1 MKDSNVEWIGEIPK
15 HWETKRLKIA
25 LDRERDLIGKYN
37 GENIL
42 SLTMYGVIIR
52 DLTNPTGKMPATFDG
67 YQRISKGNLITC
79 LFDIDVTP
87 RCVGIANDEGVTS
100 PAYTQYRVINNFNR
114 EFLYYYLLMLDND
127 KILVPITKS
136 LRNTIKS
143 EDFLNLEFSFPN
155 IETQTKIARYL
166 TKSIERIDSLILETQ
181 KSIEELK
188 KYKQSIIT
196 EAVTKGLDPNV
207 EMKDSGIEWIGNI
220 PKKWDKKYVRNYY
233 YQVKDKNTDLQEVN
247 LLSLSYG
254 SVIKRDI
261 KSSEGLLP
269 ANFKNYNKVQYG
281 DVVLRMTDLQND
293 KTSLRTGFVTEQ
305 GIITSAYITIR
316 TTHSGVINRK
326 YMQLLLHSFDI
337 YKGFYGMGSGVRQN
351 VTFNDIKKLPIILPE
366 IKEQQQIVAYLDK
379 ETKNIDTLI
388 NDKEKVLEE
397 LEQYKKSLIYEY
409 VTGQKEV

>member
-1 MKDSNVEWIGEIPK
+1 MKESEIEWIGEIPK
-15 HWETKRLKIA
+15 EWQISKIGSHFNERTDKVSDLDYEPLSVTKGGIVPQLATAAKSSNHNNRKLVLKDDFVINSRS
-25 LDRERDLIGKYN
+25 DRKMSSGISYQNGSVSVINTVIYSDTISKEYSKYLLKNYSFAEEFYRWGSGIVADLWSTRWDKMKNISIPVPKITEQ
-37 GENIL
+37 ENIAKEL
-42 SLTMYGVIIR
+42 
-52 DLTNPTGKMPATFDG
+52 DE
-67 YQRISKGNLITC
+67 ISEN
-79 LFDIDVTP
+79 
-87 RCVGIANDEGVTS
+87 
-100 PAYTQYRVINNFNR
+100 
-114 EFLYYYLLMLDND
+114 
-127 KILVPITKS
+127 
-136 LRNTIKS
+136 
-143 EDFLNLEFSFPN
+143 
-155 IETQTKIARYL
+155 
-166 TKSIERIDSLILETQ
+166 IDSLVRETQ
-181 KSIEELK
+181 LSIEDLK
-188 KYKQSIIT
+188 KYKQSTIT
-196 EAVTKGLDPNV
+196 EAVTKGLDSNA

-220 PKKWDKKYVRNYY
+220 PKSWEKKYIRNYY

-269 ANFKNYNKVQYG
+269 ANFKNYNRVQYG

-293 KTSLRTGFVTEQ
+293 KTSLRTGFVNEQ

-316 TTHSGVINRK
+316 TTHSDVIDWK

-337 YKGFYGMGSGVRQN
+337 DKGFYGMGSGVRQN

-409 VTGQKEV
+409 VTGKREV